1 MDIRTDIPGRALAV
15 CGACCAVAVS
25 AAVLGAPRSAQAD
38 PACGGAIISL
48 GEEVGRGNG
57 MVAYAVASYEVLGAE
72 PDGSGDAAVDLTV
85 YVPEALA
92 DEGGAR

>member
-1 MDIRTDIPGRALAV
+1 
-15 CGACCAVAVS
+15 
-25 AAVLGAPRSAQAD
+25 
-38 PACGGAIISL
+38 
-48 GEEVGRGNG
+48 
-57 MVAYAVASYEVLGAE
+57 MVAYAVSSYEVLGAE